1 MTGPGGVVPGG
12 VVVVGAGECGT
23 RAALAL
29 REEGYAGPVT
39 LVGGEPG
46 HPYERPPL
54 SKAVLSGAAD
64 LTPLCTPERLVDA
77 GVTHLAGVAATAL
90 DVRAH
95 EVALADGRVLGYERL
110 LLATGA
116 RARPLPGALVL
127 RSHADAVALQARLR
141 PGTRVGVVGG
151 GFIGLEVAATA
162 AGLGCAV
169 TVVEAAPR
177 LMGRAVPERLAA
189 RVAARHAEAG
199 VAVRC
204 ASPVAR
210 LEPGRIV
217 LADGQVV
224 ETDVVVAGIGSAPE
238 TALAAAAGL
247 AVADGIVVD
256 GSLATSA
263 PDVFAAGDCCSFP
276 HPLYDD
282 RRVRLESW
290 RAAQE
295 QGVHAARALLG
306 DPEPY
311 AAVPWF
317 WSDQY
322 ELSLQVAGLPGAAT
336 EEVVRVRPD
345 GAELW
350 FGLDAGRLVAVAGI
364 GTGTAVA
371 KDVRIGE
378 LLIAQRAAPDPA
390 ALADP
395 GVALKPLLR
404 APSPVG

>member
-1 MTGPGGVVPGG
+1 ML
-12 VVVVGAGECGT
+12 VVGAGECGT

-46 HPYERPPL
+46 TPYERPPL

-64 LTPLCTPERLVDA
+64 LTPLCPAERLAEA

-90 DVRAH
+90 DVTAH
-95 EVALADGRVLGYERL
+95 TLALADGRVLGYDRL

-116 RARPLPGALVL
+116 RARPVPGALVL
-127 RSHADAVALQARLR
+127 RNHADAVALRERLV
-141 PGTRVGVVGG
+141 PGARVGVVGG

-177 LMGRAVPERLAA
+177 LMARAVPERLAA
-189 RVAARHAEAG
+189 RAAARHVEAG
-199 VAVRC
+199 IDVRC
-204 ASPVAR
+204 GTAVAR

-217 LADGQVV
+217 LTDGRVV
-224 ETDVVVAGIGSAPE
+224 EVDVVVAGIGSAPE
-238 TALAAAAGL
+238 TALAEAAGI
-247 AVADGIVVD
+247 AVGNGILVD
-256 GSLATSA
+256 GAMATSA

-276 HPLYDD
+276 HPLYGD
-282 RRVRLESW
+282 RRLRLESW

-295 QGVHAARALLG
+295 QGVHAARAMLG
-306 DPEPY
+306 TPGPY

-317 WSDQY
+317 WSDQHD
-322 ELSLQVAGLPGAAT
+322 LSLQVAGLSGAAT
-336 EEVVRVRPD
+336 EEVVRLRPD

-364 GTGTAVA
+364 GAGAAVA
-371 KDVRIGE
+371 RDVRIGE
-378 LLIAQRAAPDPA
+378 MLIARRATPDPA

-395 GVALKPLLR
+395 AAALKPLLR

>member
-1 MTGPGGVVPGG
+1 MTAPGGM
-12 VVVVGAGECGT
+12 VVVGAGECGT

-54 SKAVLSGAAD
+54 SKAVLSGAAG
-64 LTPLCTPERLVDA
+64 LTPLCPPERLADA

-95 EVALADGRVLGYERL
+95 ELTLADGRVLGYERL

-116 RARPLPGALVL
+116 RARPLPGARVL
-127 RSHADAVALQARLR
+127 RSHADAVVLRERLV
-141 PGTRVGVVGG
+141 PGTRVGIVGG

-189 RVAARHAEAG
+189 RAAARHVEAG
-199 VAVRC
+199 VDVRC
-204 ASPVAR
+204 GSAVAR

-217 LADGQVV
+217 LGDGGAV
-224 ETDVVVAGIGSAPE
+224 EVDVVVAGIGSAPE
-238 TALAAAAGL
+238 IALAEAAGI
-247 AVADGIVVD
+247 AVGNGIVVD
-256 GSLATSA
+256 GSFATSA
-263 PDVFAAGDCCSFP
+263 ADVFAAGDCCAFP

-282 RRVRLESW
+282 RPVRLESW

-295 QGVHAARALLG
+295 QGAHAARALLG
-306 DPEPY
+306 TAEPY

-322 ELSLQVAGLPGAAT
+322 DLSLQVAGLPGVAT

-364 GTGTAVA
+364 GQGTAVA

-378 LLIAQRAAPDPA
+378 MLIARRAAPDPA

-395 GVALKPLLR
+395 AVALKPLLR